1 MNDAIETTEA
11 VEAVETPE
19 AQPELRVLRREET
32 SSLSGR
38 SRLGYEICADAAG
51 VPFVRVVFNSGKGLF
66 SSEAVPMELI
76 EELLS
81 SASADRPITS
91 ADVQQKLYPSRSA
104 NCGGFA
110 VAWMLN
116 EKILSTA
123 HGLRTAYKPMDRA
136 KFYSGIND
144 LMQAGVALDVKG
156 KQGRKPPGLTPASAT
171 NEATKATKK
180 VAGKVGTKAS
190 AKTTAKDA

>member
-1 MNDAIETTEA
+1 MSQTQTETTVEA
-11 VEAVETPE
+11 VEAVSPPE
-19 AQPELRVLRREET
+19 MRVLRREET

-38 SRLGYEICADAAG
+38 SRIGYELLCSEAG
-51 VPFVRVVFNSGKGLF
+51 VPFVRVAFNSGKGLF

-123 HGLRTAYKPMDRA
+123 HGVRTAYKAMDRA
-136 KFYSGIND
+136 DFYSGIND
-144 LMQAGVALDVKG
+144 LMQAGVALDAQG
-156 KQGRKPPGLTPASAT
+156 KQGRQTPRLVQASAT
-171 NEATKATKK
+171 NEASTVKKAAKK
-180 VAGKVGTKAS
+180 SKKLKES
-190 AKTTAKDA
+190 